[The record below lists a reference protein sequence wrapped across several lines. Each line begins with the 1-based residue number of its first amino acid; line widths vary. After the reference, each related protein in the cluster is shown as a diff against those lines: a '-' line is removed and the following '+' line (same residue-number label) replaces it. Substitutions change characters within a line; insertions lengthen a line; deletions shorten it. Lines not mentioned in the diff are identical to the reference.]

1 MSIAKQFEDTMEGAE
16 LGASS
21 QMQRHGLTLAVVT
34 NINDEEKLNRVKCI
48 PIENGQKE
56 ETDWCYVMAPLGGKQ
71 HGQFFFPNVDDLV
84 VLGYLGG
91 DPHRP
96 FVLGAFWNTEVA
108 PPYVIEEGKV
118 HNFSIKTPGGT
129 ELLFYD
135 EPDKQRFTVTLPS
148 GSSLVI
154 NDEAKEIS
162 LSDKDKKN
170 LLSMSLQGGEITL
183 QADQKLTLSAG
194 STKIVLEAS
203 GNLTQSADS
212 KISMS
217 AATLEGKASAS
228 LSLKGAAAEVKADGT
243 LTLQASGPTAVKGA
257 IVQIN

>member
-1 MSIAKQFEDTMEGAE
+1 MSIASQFEDTLEGA
-16 LGASS
+16 GYGSA
-21 QMQRHGLTLAVVT
+21 QRMERRGLTLAVVT

-48 PIENGQKE
+48 PIENDQKE
-56 ETDWCYVMAPLGGKQ
+56 ETDWCYVMAPLGGKE

-118 HNFSIKTPGGT
+118 YNFSIKTPGGT

-135 EPDKQRFTVTLPS
+135 EPEKQRFTVTLPS
-148 GSSLVI
+148 GSNLTI
-154 NDEAKEIS
+154 NDETKELS
-162 LSDKDKKN
+162 LSDKDAKN
-170 LLSMSLQGGEITL
+170 LLKISLNGGEVTL
-183 QADQKLTLSAG
+183 QADQKLTLAAG
-194 STKIVLEAS
+194 STQIVLESS
-203 GNLTQSADS
+203 GNLTQKADS
-212 KISMS
+212 KISSS
-217 AATLEGKASAS
+217 AATIEEKASAS
-228 LSLKGAAAEVKADGT
+228 LSLKGASAEVKADGT

>member
-1 MSIAKQFEDTMEGAE
+1 VSIASQFEDTLEGA
-16 LGASS
+16 GYGSAQ
-21 QMQRHGLTLAVVT
+21 QMERRGLTLAVVT

-48 PIENGQKE
+48 PIENDQKE
-56 ETDWCYVMAPLGGKQ
+56 ETDWCYVMAPLGGKE

-118 HNFSIKTPGGT
+118 YNFSIKTPGGT

-135 EPDKQRFTVTLPS
+135 EPEKQRFTVTLPS
-148 GSSLVI
+148 GSSLII
-154 NDEAKEIS
+154 NDETKEIS
-162 LSDKDKKN
+162 LSDKDAKN
-170 LLSMSLQGGEITL
+170 LLKMSLEGGEVTL
-183 QADQKLTLSAG
+183 QADQKLTLAAG
-194 STKIVLEAS
+194 STQIVLEAS
-203 GNLTQSADS
+203 GNLTQKADS
-212 KISMS
+212 KISSS
-217 AATLEGKASAS
+217 AATIEEKASAS
-228 LSLKGAAAEVKADGT
+228 LSLKGASAEVKADGT

-257 IVQIN
+257 VVQIN